1 MRCDLHV
8 HTDRSGM
15 CTVPLARRFCRESY
29 NDPLAL
35 YATLKQRGMDLVTV
49 TDHDSID
56 AVEALRHFPD
66 FFLSEEI
73 TCTLPS
79 GMAVHV
85 GVYDITERDH
95 AELQSR
101 RDDMRGFAAYCRE
114 KRILCAVNHVFSA
127 LTGSRTYADFA
138 LFEDVF
144 PALETING
152 HIPHCCNREAEA
164 LSTLWRKIPLGGSDS
179 HTLAE
184 LGRAFTEAPGART
197 RQEFLEALKAGH
209 VRARGASGGFRVL
222 TWAVWTIAANVPREH
237 TWGFLLAPLL
247 LAVPFA
253 TLGASIR
260 DRAFA
265 ALWGWRLDAVL
276 RAHDGRRPAK
286 VALTPPVLPDTL

>member
-1 MRCDLHV
+1 
-8 HTDRSGM
+8 M

-35 YATLKQRGMDLVTV
+35 YETLKRRGMDLVTV

-56 AVEALRHFPD
+56 AVEPLRRFPD

-79 GMAVHV
+79 GMEVHV
-85 GVYDITERDH
+85 GVYDITECDH
-95 AELQSR
+95 LELQRR
-101 RDDMRGFAAYCRE
+101 RDDIPAFASYCRE
-114 KRILCAVNHVFSA
+114 RRILYAVNHVFSA

-152 HIPHCCNREAEA
+152 HIAPASNREAEA
-164 LSTLWRKIPLGGSDS
+164 LSALWRKIPLGGSDS

-184 LGRAFTEAPGART
+184 LGRAFTEAPGAHT
-197 RQEFLEALKAGH
+197 RQEFLDALRAGH

-222 TWAVWTIAANVPREH
+222 TWAVWTIAVNVPREH
-237 TWGFLLAPLL
+237 AWGFLLAPLL

-253 TLGASIR
+253 TLGASFR

-265 ALWGWRLDAVL
+265 ALWGWRLGARL
-276 RAHDGRRPAK
+276 RVRDSRRPAK
-286 VALTPPVLPDTL
+286 VRLAPPVLQDTL

>member
-1 MRCDLHV
+1 
-8 HTDRSGM
+8 M

-35 YATLKQRGMDLVTV
+35 YETLKQRGMDLVTV

-56 AVEALRHFPD
+56 ALEPLRGLAD

-79 GMAVHV
+79 GMEVHV

-95 AELQSR
+95 MELQRR
-101 RDDMRGFAAYCRE
+101 RDDMPAFAAHCRE
-114 KRILCAVNHVFSA
+114 RRILYAVNHVFSA
-127 LTGSRTYADFA
+127 LTGSRTYADFG

-152 HIPHCCNREAEA
+152 HIPPSCNREAEA
-164 LSTLWRKIPLGGSDS
+164 LSNLWRKIPLGGSDS

-197 RQEFLEALKAGH
+197 KQEFLDALKAGH
-209 VRARGASGGFRVL
+209 VRARGVSGGFRVL

-237 TWGFLLAPLL
+237 AWGVLLAPLL

-265 ALWGWRLDAVL
+265 ALWGWRLGARVRVRDRR
-276 RAHDGRRPAK
+276 RASGVPLAR
-286 VALTPPVLPDTL
+286 PVLPDTL

>member
-1 MRCDLHV
+1 
-8 HTDRSGM
+8 M

-35 YATLKQRGMDLVTV
+35 YETLKRRGMDLVTV

-56 AVEALRHFPD
+56 AVEPLRRFPD

-79 GMAVHV
+79 GMEVHV
-85 GVYDITERDH
+85 GVYDITESDH
-95 AELQSR
+95 MELQR
-101 RDDMRGFAAYCRE
+101 RREDIPAFAAYCRE
-114 KRILCAVNHVFSA
+114 RRILYAVNHVFSA

-152 HIPHCCNREAEA
+152 HIPPSCNHEAEA

-184 LGRAFTEAPGART
+184 LGRAFTEAPGARNK
-197 RQEFLEALKAGH
+197 REFLDALRAGH

-222 TWAVWTIAANVPREH
+222 TMAVWTIASNIPREH
-237 TWGFLLAPLL
+237 GWGFLLAPLL

-265 ALWGWRLDAVL
+265 AMWGWRLGARVRDN
-276 RAHDGRRPAK
+276 RRPAN
-286 VALTPPVLPDTL
+286 VPLAAPALPDTL

>member
-1 MRCDLHV
+1 
-8 HTDRSGM
+8 M

-29 NDPLAL
+29 NEPLAL
-35 YATLKQRGMDLVTV
+35 YETLKRSGMDLVTV

-56 AVEALRHFPD
+56 AVEPLRRFPD
-66 FFLSEEI
+66 FFLSEEV

-85 GVYDITERDH
+85 GVYDINERDH
-95 AELQSR
+95 LELQQR
-101 RDDMRGFAAYCRE
+101 RDDMPAFTAYCRE
-114 KRILCAVNHVFSA
+114 RRILHAVNHVFSA
-127 LTGSRTYADFA
+127 LTGSRSYADFA

-152 HIPHCCNREAEA
+152 HIPASCNREAEM
-164 LSTLWRKIPLGGSDS
+164 LSNVWRKIPLGGSDS

-197 RQEFLEALKAGH
+197 KQEFLDALKAGH

-237 TWGFLLAPLL
+237 AWAFLLAPLL
-247 LAVPFA
+247 LAVPIA
-253 TLGASIR
+253 TLSSSIR

-265 ALWGWRLDAVL
+265 ALWRWRLGAGVRD
-276 RAHDGRRPAK
+276 RRRPAK
-286 VALTPPVLPDTL
+286 APFAPPVLPDAL

>member
-1 MRCDLHV
+1 
-8 HTDRSGM
+8 M

-101 RDDMRGFAAYCRE
+101 RDDMPAFVAYCRE

-127 LTGSRTYADFA
+127 LTGRRTYADFA

-197 RQEFLEALKAGH
+197 REEFLEALKAGH

-286 VALTPPVLPDTL
+286 VSLTPPVLPDTL

>member
-1 MRCDLHV
+1 
-8 HTDRSGM
+8 M

-56 AVEALRHFPD
+56 AVEALRHFRD

-101 RDDMRGFAAYCRE
+101 RDDMPGFAAYCRE

-127 LTGSRTYADFA
+127 LTGRRTYADFA

-197 RQEFLEALKAGH
+197 REEFLEALKAGH

-237 TWGFLLAPLL
+237 TWGFLLEPLL

-286 VALTPPVLPDTL
+286 VSLTPPVLPDTL

>member
-1 MRCDLHV
+1 
-8 HTDRSGM
+8 M
-15 CTVPLARRFCRESY
+15 CTVPFARRFCRESY

-35 YATLKQRGMDLVTV
+35 YETLKQRGMDLVTV

-56 AVEALRHFPD
+56 AVEPLRHFPD
-66 FFLSEEI
+66 FFLSEET

-95 AELQSR
+95 VELQRR
-101 RDDMRGFAAYCRE
+101 RDDMPAFTAYCRE
-114 KRILCAVNHVFSA
+114 RRILYAVNHVFSA

-152 HIPHCCNREAEA
+152 HIPPACNREAET
-164 LSTLWRKIPLGGSDS
+164 LSNLWRKIPLGGSDS

-197 RQEFLEALKAGH
+197 KQEFLDALKAGY

-237 TWGFLLAPLL
+237 AWGFLLAPLL

-253 TLGASIR
+253 TLGAAMR
-260 DRAFA
+260 DRAYA
-265 ALWGWRLDAVL
+265 ALWGWRLGAGV

-286 VALTPPVLPDTL
+286 APLARPVLQDTL

>member
-1 MRCDLHV
+1 
-8 HTDRSGM
+8 M

-197 RQEFLEALKAGH
+197 REEFLEALKAGH

>member
-1 MRCDLHV
+1 
-8 HTDRSGM
+8 M
-15 CTVPLARRFCRESY
+15 CTVPFARRFCRESY

-35 YATLKQRGMDLVTV
+35 YETLKRRGMDLVTV

-56 AVEALRHFPD
+56 AVEPLRRFSD
-66 FFLSEEI
+66 FFLSEEV

-95 AELQSR
+95 TELQRR
-101 RDDMRGFAAYCRE
+101 RDDIPALAAYCRE
-114 KRILCAVNHVFSA
+114 RGILYAVNHVFSA

-152 HIPHCCNREAEA
+152 HIPVACNREAET
-164 LSTLWRKIPLGGSDS
+164 LSTDWRKIPLGGSDS

-184 LGRAFTEAPGART
+184 LGRAFTEAPGAST
-197 RQEFLEALKAGH
+197 KQEFLDALRAGH
-209 VRARGASGGFRVL
+209 VRARGASGGFGVL
-222 TWAVWTIAANVPREH
+222 TWAVWTIASNVPREH
-237 TWGFLLAPLL
+237 AWGFLLAPLM

-253 TLGASIR
+253 TLGAALR

-265 ALWGWRLDAVL
+265 ALWGWRLGARVRDK
-276 RAHDGRRPAK
+276 RRPAK
-286 VALTPPVLPDTL
+286 VPLAPPAVPDTL

>member
-1 MRCDLHV
+1 
-8 HTDRSGM
+8 M

-35 YATLKQRGMDLVTV
+35 YETLKQRGMDLVTV

-56 AVEALRHFPD
+56 AVEPLRRFPD
-66 FFLSEEI
+66 FFLSEEA

-79 GMAVHV
+79 GMEVHV

-95 AELQSR
+95 EELQRR
-101 RDDMRGFAAYCRE
+101 RDDIPAFAAYCRE
-114 KRILCAVNHVFSA
+114 RRILYAVNHVFSA

-152 HIPHCCNREAEA
+152 HIPAACNREAKVV
-164 LSTLWRKIPLGGSDS
+164 SSLWRKIPLGGSDS

-184 LGRAFTEAPGART
+184 LGRAFTEAPGARS
-197 RQEFLEALKAGH
+197 RQEFLDALRAGH

-222 TWAVWTIAANVPREH
+222 TSAVWTIAVNVPREH
-237 TWGFLLAPLL
+237 AWASLLAPLL
-247 LAVPFA
+247 LAIPFV

-265 ALWGWRLDAVL
+265 SLWGRRLAARL
-276 RAHDGRRPAK
+276 RIFDNHRPANIRL
-286 VALTPPVLPDTL
+286 APPALPDTL